1 MYHTKN
7 ENINNEN
14 RNNENINNENRNIEK
29 ILIDLVKNFD
39 VNIQISGGEYNC
51 MQYPFFCKDYNSTNL
66 NNYVINRKRKHSLI
80 DSDEDMNCNIQDT
93 IVNDI
98 EQNIQDDI
106 EENIQDDIQYDIQDD
121 IEENIQDDIQ
131 DDTVND
137 IEEDN
142 EEKKLNIILNNHP
155 YNCLQQ
161 LLKNFYKYIN
171 VYDKE
176 IYINEWKFLSLNNTL
191 ERINDF
197 NQKNNIYVID
207 LAIKYHGMGWVYVLF
222 YDPKIKKYKI
232 RFDGGSNGFDRQS
245 NENNLIEYCKHNSK
259 SKCLN
264 NFIDPHY
271 NYFSFDDFCYFLYNI
286 NNI

>member
-1 MYHTKN
+1 MYHTK
-7 ENINNEN
+7 
-14 RNNENINNENRNIEK
+14 NENINNENRNIEK

-80 DSDEDMNCNIQDT
+80 DSDEDMKCNIEDT

-98 EQNIQDDI
+98 EQNIQDNIQDD
-106 EENIQDDIQYDIQDD
+106 IQDDIQYD
-121 IEENIQDDIQ
+121 IQDDIQ

-142 EEKKLNIILNNHP
+142 EVKNLNIIFNNHP

-197 NQKNNIYVID
+197 NEKNNIYVID
-207 LAIKYHGMGWVYVLF
+207 
-222 YDPKIKKYKI
+222 
-232 RFDGGSNGFDRQS
+232 
-245 NENNLIEYCKHNSK
+245 
-259 SKCLN
+259 
-264 NFIDPHY
+264 
-271 NYFSFDDFCYFLYNI
+271 
-286 NNI
+286 